1 MTELAAPMDPTRIL
15 IVGYG
20 RMGRLIEELAAG
32 HGCTVAG
39 VLDVDLNANA
49 DALGEGA
56 WSDVDVAIDF
66 TTPEAVCQNLPRYAA
81 LGLNAVI
88 GTTGWNAQRP
98 AMREIVEESKMGIVV
113 AANFS
118 IGAVLFEN
126 VAAYAA
132 ALVGSHPEFGAYLH
146 EIHHDKKLDAPSGTA
161 LAIKA
166 AIEAAGFPR
175 NVDVSSSR
183 VGFVP
188 GVHTVGFDG
197 PSETLTLTHSVRDRG
212 TFARGALLAARW
224 IKGRTGWFNMKDV
237 LGI

>member
-1 MTELAAPMDPTRIL
+1 MADLAAVMDSTRIL

-20 RMGRLIEELAAG
+20 RMGRLIEELASDN
-32 HGCTVAG
+32 GCTVSG
-39 VLDVDLNANA
+39 VLDVDLNTNA
-49 DALGEGA
+49 QALSDGS

-66 TTPEAVCQNLPRYAA
+66 TTADAVRQNLPRYAA
-81 LGLNAVI
+81 LGLNAVV
-88 GTTGWNAQRP
+88 GTTGWNAQREG
-98 AMREIVEESKMGIVV
+98 MRAIVEERGIGVV
-113 AANFS
+113 AAPNFS

-126 VAAYAA
+126 VAAHAG
-132 ALVGSHPEFGAYLH
+132 ALFGPHAEFGAYLH

-161 LAIKA
+161 LGIKA
-166 AIEAAGFPR
+166 AIEASGYPR
-175 NVDVSSSR
+175 KLDVSSSR

-197 PSETLTLTHSVRDRG
+197 PSETITLTHNVRDRG

-224 IKGRTGWFNMKDV
+224 VKGRTGWFTMKDV

>member
-1 MTELAAPMDPTRIL
+1 MADLASLMDATRIL

-20 RMGRLIEELAAG
+20 RMGRLIEELAADN
-32 HGCTVAG
+32 GCTVAG
-39 VLDVDLNANA
+39 VLDAEA
-49 DALGEGA
+49 QALSDGS

-66 TTPEAVCQNLPRYAA
+66 TIPDAIRQNLPRYAA
-81 LGLNAVI
+81 LGLNAVV
-88 GTTGWNAQRP
+88 GTTGWNTQRE
-98 AMREIVEESKMGIVV
+98 AMRAIAEEGGIGVV
-113 AANFS
+113 AAPNFS

-126 VAAYAA
+126 VAAYAG
-132 ALVGSHPEFGAYLH
+132 ALFGSHEEFGGYLH

-161 LAIKA
+161 LGIKA
-166 AIEAAGFPR
+166 AMEAAGFPR
-175 NVDVSSSR
+175 TLDVSSSR

-197 PSETLTLTHSVRDRG
+197 PSETITLSHSVRDRG

-224 IKGRTGWFNMKDV
+224 VKGRTGWFTMKDV

>member
-1 MTELAAPMDPTRIL
+1 MADLAGVMDSTTIL

-20 RMGRLIEELAAG
+20 RMGRLIEALAAEN
-32 HGCTVAG
+32 GCTVAG
-39 VLDVDLNANA
+39 VLDVDQNANA
-49 DALGEGA
+49 EALSDGS

-66 TTPEAVCQNLPRYAA
+66 TTADAVQQNLPRYAA
-81 LGLNAVI
+81 LGLNAVV
-88 GTTGWNAQRP
+88 GTTGWNSQRETMQ
-98 AMREIVEESKMGIVV
+98 AIAEARGIGVV
-113 AANFS
+113 AAPNFS

-126 VAAYAA
+126 VAAHAGTLFGQHA
-132 ALVGSHPEFGAYLH
+132 EFSGYLH

-161 LAIKA
+161 LGIKA
-166 AIEAAGFPR
+166 AMEAAGYSR
-175 NVDVSSSR
+175 KLDVASSR

-197 PSETLTLTHSVRDRG
+197 PSETFTMTHSVRDRG

-224 IKGRTGWFNMKDV
+224 VKGRTGWFTMKDV

>member
-1 MTELAAPMDPTRIL
+1 MDSTRIL

-20 RMGRLIEELAAG
+20 RMGRLIEELASDN
-32 HGCTVAG
+32 GCTVFG

-49 DALGEGA
+49 QALSDGS

-66 TTPEAVCQNLPRYAA
+66 TTADAVRQNLPRYAA
-81 LGLNAVI
+81 LGLNAVV
-88 GTTGWNAQRP
+88 GTTGWNAQRE
-98 AMREIVEESKMGIVV
+98 AMRAIVEERGIGVV
-113 AANFS
+113 AAPNFS

-126 VAAYAA
+126 VAAHAG
-132 ALVGSHPEFGAYLH
+132 ALFGPHAEFGAYLH
-146 EIHHDKKLDAPSGTA
+146 EIHHDTKLDAPSGTA
-161 LAIKA
+161 LGIKA
-166 AIEAAGFPR
+166 AIEASGYPR
-175 NVDVSSSR
+175 KVDVSSSR

-197 PSETLTLTHSVRDRG
+197 PSETITLTHNVRDRG

-224 IKGRTGWFNMKDV
+224 VKGRTGWFTMKDV